1 MLLQKRYN
9 GYMAEKE
16 RVYLTDIT
24 LHTRHFRDTTSFE
37 KVVEKGRM
45 FKAGADALVT
55 DPALGISLID
65 LLPTDLQERYKKGE
79 IELMMP
85 KDGLP
90 IKFAQDLKE
99 KVAFLNAK
107 ARNELIHRSRGKT
120 WHAKQKDVQ

>member
-1 MLLQKRYN
+1 MT
-9 GYMAEKE
+9 EKE
-16 RVYLTDIT
+16 RILLTDIT
-24 LHTRHFRDTTSFE
+24 FHTRNFHDTSSFE
-37 KVVEKGRM
+37 KVAKKGRM
-45 FKAGADALVT
+45 FKAGTDALVT

-65 LLPTDLQERYKKGE
+65 LLPPDLQERYKKGE

-90 IKFAQDLKE
+90 LKFADDLKQ
-99 KVAFLNAK
+99 KVTQLEAK